1 MPDETGPAV
10 LRGFNVAVADV
21 GDRLCF
27 CQPVLSFRDDST
39 LYVARKLDWRNDPKA
54 LAVTDPDDVDERGTP
69 LPDARQSIASGEGV
83 VAVGAGFVQATDNA
97 GIQLDHAETSFLSL
111 DDAKCWIGVATPE
124 RFEDLEKRLTEEART
139 VFDEAL
145 GEAARHGRSLS
156 ERGNAALLLLRRCG
170 PRRRDD
176 LAIRQLA
183 GALQNRELDLYRRL
197 RIRFSDELDTPEDDL
212 DRKAELH
219 ITLSAYPWRPAS
231 RVLPKQK
238 TAALRELPS
247 RYVPFPMSSISERNT
262 SIPDDKFSTVM
273 EPGKSR
279 DDDLRSH
286 LDLARRN
293 IAEARGNFP
302 DALSRIRE
310 IGHTASFD
318 VSQRSLAIRLR
329 FEAGGQSWLSSQ
341 DPEDTLW
348 IGAAVLKVVSEVMQA
363 MEGTLGPE
371 AQRGCIGMYFEDNL
385 KYAEDAVAEIRRLFT
400 AVGGAD
406 TPDNAG

>member
-1 MPDETGPAV
+1 MPDETSPAV
-10 LRGFNVAVADV
+10 LRGFNVAVADIA
-21 GDRLCF
+21 DRLRF
-27 CQPVLSFRDDST
+27 CQPVLSFRGDST

-54 LAVTDPDDVDERGTP
+54 LAVTDPDDVNELGTP

-83 VAVGAGFVQATDNA
+83 VAVGAGFVQAAADA

-111 DDAKCWIGVATPE
+111 DDAKCRIGVATPE
-124 RFEDLEKRLTEEART
+124 RYEDLKERLTEEART

-145 GEAARHGRSLS
+145 GKAARHGRPLS
-156 ERGNAALLLLRRCG
+156 ERGNAALLLLRTCG
-170 PRRRDD
+170 PRRLDD

-197 RIRFSDELDTPEDDL
+197 RIRFSDELGTPEDDL

-238 TAALRELPS
+238 TAALWELPS
-247 RYVPFPMSSISERNT
+247 RYVPFPMSSISERNI

-293 IAEARGNFP
+293 IAEARENFP

-318 VSQRSLAIRLR
+318 VSQRSLTILLHFTSGERSLASR
-329 FEAGGQSWLSSQ
+329 Q
-341 DPEDTLW
+341 DLEDTLW
-348 IGAAVLKVVSEVMQA
+348 IGAAVVRAVSEA
-363 MEGTLGPE
+363 MREMADTLGIE
-371 AQRGCIGMYFEDNL
+371 AQRGCIGANFEDNL
-385 KYAEDAVAEIRRLFT
+385 KRAEDALEEIKRLH
-400 AVGGAD
+400 AAMRGGGPSD
-406 TPDNAG
+406 DGG